1 MNKSGRAPVITIL
14 DHRVCNRCGPNMEY
28 AKANGQ
34 DDEKCLTVQSV
45 RPEARAEVQLAES
58 ISVKS
63 KGIDGTYS
71 FGFGYPKPQ

>member
-1 MNKSGRAPVITIL
+1 
-14 DHRVCNRCGPNMEY
+14 MEY
-28 AKANGQ
+28 AKANCQ
-34 DDEKCLTVQSV
+34 DDEMCLSVQSV

-71 FGFGYPKPQ
+71 FGFGYPKPKQMRTQHLASSNV